1 MEWIKKSDSRPDI
14 KGRYLVASSFGVV
27 TAWYDPD
34 WSNKFQDCDT
44 NCDEGMSDFDDNI
57 FFVTHWMPLP
67 EPPPEYPP
75 LFTFSGS
82 HSDAGQRLHTI
93 QENS

>member
-27 TAWYDPD
+27 TAWYDPE

-44 NCDEGMSDFDDNI
+44 NCDEGMEDFDDNV
-57 FFVTHWMPLP
+57 FFVTHWQPLP
-67 EPPPEYPP
+67 EPPTE
-75 LFTFSGS
+75 
-82 HSDAGQRLHTI
+82 
-93 QENS
+93 